1 MSPLTAT
8 PRSRTKR
15 PTATSVDP
23 DGYPYDELKPLVRT
37 CLQTGVSVLL
47 RGHPGVGKSTM
58 ADELAAELDLPLCDI
73 RLAQREPAEVAGVY
87 FPNEDRTQM
96 NLLAPAWVKDACAR
110 PTLVFLDEINA
121 AVTRLHQA
129 AAYQIVLERRV
140 GPFHFHPQTVVMAAG
155 NLEEDRAIVT
165 PLSSALANR
174 FVHFILR
181 VDVPAWIAWAE
192 RNDIAPQV
200 LAYMRAHRLS
210 GTPLLYDNNGDD
222 AFPTPRSWAM
232 ASRLL
237 QVADKRNA
245 KRLVSACIGAGPAQ
259 RLFAFVRLYNRI
271 DPAKV
276 VGRGQAVDFTRGQST
291 EPSFA
296 YAAITA
302 VGRWTRE
309 HEDSWQ
315 GSWVANLV
323 KFMRSPGLDPEYVFI
338 LLRDLNATPGLLDK
352 LKGDVG
358 FQAIAA
364 EIVKMHAE
372 ALS

>member
-1 MSPLTAT
+1 MSPLHPHKTRKK
-8 PRSRTKR
+8 PGKS
-15 PTATSVDP
+15 TSVDP
-23 DGYPYDELKPLVRT
+23 DGYPYDELKPLVKT
-37 CLQTGVSVLL
+37 CLRAGVSVLV

-58 ADELAAELDLPLCDI
+58 AAELAAELDLPLCDI
-73 RLAQREPAEVAGVY
+73 RLAQR
-87 FPNEDRTQM
+87 DRSEM
-96 NLLAPAWVKDACAR
+96 SLLAPSWVKQACER

-140 GPFHFHPQTVVMAAG
+140 GPFFFHPQTVVLAAG

-174 FVHFILR
+174 FVHFTLR
-181 VDVPAWIAWAE
+181 VDVPTWIAWAE

-200 LAYMRAHRLS
+200 VAYMRAHRLT
-210 GTPLLYDNNGDD
+210 GTGLLYNNNGDD

-232 ASRLL
+232 ASELL
-237 QVADKRNA
+237 KRSDTKTA
-245 KRLVSACIGAGPAQ
+245 RRLVAACIGAGPAQ
-259 RLFAFVRLYNRI
+259 RFYAFLRLYNRI

-276 VGRGQAVDFTRGQST
+276 VQKGKTVDFTKGPCA

-302 VGRWTRE
+302 VGRWANENAERW
-309 HEDSWQ
+309 EDCWADHLT
-315 GSWVANLV
+315 G
-323 KFMRSPGLDPEYVFI
+323 FMQSPGLDLEYVFL
-338 LLRDLNATPGLLDK
+338 LLRDLKHGGAGVFDR
-352 LKGDVG
+352 LKPHAG
-358 FQAIAA
+358 FQKVAGAI
-364 EIVKMHAE
+364 VTMHAE